1 MQIISF
7 TVKIIDFFYDEQNDV
22 PHRDK
27 DDIWLLIEENIICIE
42 SENDKKVK
50 KYRCM
55 ISITNGDAFFRS
67 FNIEHCQIQ
76 ELR

>member
-27 DDIWLLIEENIICIE
+27 DDIWLLIEENI
-42 SENDKKVK
+42 NL
-50 KYRCM
+50 Y
-55 ISITNGDAFFRS
+55 
-67 FNIEHCQIQ
+67 
-76 ELR
+76 